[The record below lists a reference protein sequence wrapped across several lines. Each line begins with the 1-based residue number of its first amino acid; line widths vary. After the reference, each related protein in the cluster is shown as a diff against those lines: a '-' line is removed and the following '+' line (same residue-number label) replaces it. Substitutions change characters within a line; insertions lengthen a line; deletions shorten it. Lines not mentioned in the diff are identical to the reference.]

1 MINTT
6 LVPLLG
12 RAALAALFFYGGYSK
27 LMNVAGT
34 TGYLAKLAL
43 PMPEILVWLVIAV
56 EVLGAL
62 LILIG
67 WQTRLVAWAMAMFT
81 LGTAI
86 LGHRFW
92 GIDPSQFNHQ
102 LTQFLKNVSIAGGF
116 LMLAAYGP
124 GRISADR
131 R

>member
-1 MINTT
+1 MNNT

-12 RAALAALFFYGGYSK
+12 RLMLAALFLHAGYTK

-34 TGYLAKLAL
+34 AGYLGKLAL
-43 PMPEILVWLVIAV
+43 PMPEVLVWGVIAI
-56 EVLGAL
+56 EILGAL
-62 LILIG
+62 LIVLG
-67 WQTRLVAWAMAMFT
+67 WQTRPVAWIMAVFT
-81 LGTAI
+81 VGTAV
-86 LGHRFW
+86 LGHKFW
-92 GIDPSQFNHQ
+92 GIDPGQVGSQ

-124 GRISADR
+124 GKISVHR